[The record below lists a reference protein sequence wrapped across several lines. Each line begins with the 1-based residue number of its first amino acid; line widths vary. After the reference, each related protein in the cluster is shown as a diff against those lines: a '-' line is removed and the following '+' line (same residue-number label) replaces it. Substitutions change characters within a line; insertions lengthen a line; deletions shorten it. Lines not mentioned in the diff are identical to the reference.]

1 MITDVLKT
9 ISIIVLCW
17 CYFTYFF
24 PFRKVHK
31 YDSWDFDRFSSV
43 FESVFLFWGI
53 LILIRAEV

>member
-1 MITDVLKT
+1 MYIDILKT

-31 YDSWDFDRFSSV
+31 DFSVFDRFSSV